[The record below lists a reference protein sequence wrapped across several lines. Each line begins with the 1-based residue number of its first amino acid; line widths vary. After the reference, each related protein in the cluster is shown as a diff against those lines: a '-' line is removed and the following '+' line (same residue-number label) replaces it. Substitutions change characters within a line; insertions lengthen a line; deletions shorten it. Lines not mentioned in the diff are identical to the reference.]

1 MKVEGEKKE
10 LKQLLLFSLKGVLIK
25 KSYLDFYNRV
35 EMLCERQENYFY
47 LAIFCPFFITQWLN
61 LYIEICRN
69 IIDSWNIKII
79 YKVNDD
85 NDIFF

>member
-1 MKVEGEKKE
+1 
-10 LKQLLLFSLKGVLIK
+10 
-25 KSYLDFYNRV
+25 
-35 EMLCERQENYFY
+35 MLCERQENYYY